1 MNMYDNNQQGGYKGG
16 NDKKQFGGPK
26 QLFSAICAD
35 CRKPCQVPFRPS
47 GDKPI
52 YCKDCFM
59 KRKEKTAGDT
69 WRSDAPQSGSP
80 KQNSA
85 PTYAERPGATGSPA
99 KPQQS
104 SGGVQLVDLK
114 RQMDLMSAKLDML
127 LQKLEGAGTK
137 AKKVITKKTP
147 AKKVGKGKK

>member
-1 MNMYDNNQQGGYKGG
+1 MNEHQQGGYKGG

-69 WRSDAPQSGSP
+69 WRPEAPQGGSP
-80 KQNSA
+80 NQNSA
-85 PTYAERPGATGSPA
+85 PV

-114 RQMDLMSAKLDML
+114 RQMDVMSGKLDML
-127 LQKLEGAGTK
+127 LQKLGGVGPKE
-137 AKKVITKKTP
+137 KKSVVKKTP
-147 AKKVGKGKK
+147 VKKVKKAGKGKK

>member
-1 MNMYDNNQQGGYKGG
+1 MNDHQQGGYKG
-16 NDKKQFGGPK
+16 DKGKQHFGGPK

-69 WRSDAPQSGSP
+69 WRAEAPQGGSP
-80 KQNSA
+80 KQSSA
-85 PTYAERPGATGSPA
+85 PV

-104 SGGVQLVDLK
+104 TDGVQLIDLK
-114 RQMDLMSAKLDML
+114 RQMDVMSEKLDML
-127 LQKLEGAGTK
+127 LQKLEGAGPKTK
-137 AKKVITKKTP
+137 KSTVKKTP
-147 AKKVGKGKK
+147 AKKGKKAGKGKK

>member
-1 MNMYDNNQQGGYKGG
+1 MYDNNQQGGYKGG

-59 KRKEKTAGDT
+59 KRKEKSAGDT
-69 WRSDAPQSGSP
+69 WRSDAPQGGSP
-80 KQNSA
+80 KQNTA
-85 PTYAERPGATGSPA
+85 PA

-104 SGGVQLVDLK
+104 SGGVQLADLK
-114 RQMDLMSAKLDML
+114 RQMDVMSGKLDIL
-127 LQKLEGAGTK
+127 LQKREGVGSKPKKTATK
-137 AKKVITKKTP
+137 KVSAKKPKKTQRNR
-147 AKKVGKGKK
+147 